1 MLREVKKEQCCNTGG
16 PGFEAPRPTEASAW
30 LKAAV
35 QHFRVI
41 LLDQRGTGRSSA
53 ITTASLLRIGD
64 AGAQAEYLAH
74 FRCAK
79 FRLATNVTGC
89 QTMCEIF
96 CWTSRQLPWPQPFLC
111 SSPARPEEGYCIR
124 DASGRGAMRDLR
136 LDLRCKCRETL
147 GRYETRMPHVVACNT
162 FMAYIFDADTR
173 RKKIC
178 SQA

>member
-1 MLREVKKEQCCNTGG
+1 MLVIQSELENVISVLREVKKEPCCNTGG

-64 AGAQAEYLAH
+64 ARAQAEYLAH

-79 FRLATNVTGC
+79 FAWLPILLAVKYC
-89 QTMCEIF
+89 V
-96 CWTSRQLPWPQPFLC
+96 R
-111 SSPARPEEGYCIR
+111 SSAGQAVSCHGRSQFYAAHLQWLRKAIVHAMPVVEG
-124 DASGRGAMRDLR
+124 
-136 LDLRCKCRETL
+136 
-147 GRYETRMPHVVACNT
+147 P
-162 FMAYIFDADTR
+162 
-173 RKKIC
+173 
-178 SQA
+178 